1 LNTHGHLL
9 QPITEIKLPMGLPAM
24 CERLVSAGKA
34 LESLSEPL
42 SQDMR
47 VSLGDEFQRLMDALS
62 TASPTLLD
70 PVPLITLV
78 STIPMTVRNVN
89 RVAGHASTVS
99 NHDGQEQVVSQL
111 VHAMVENLK
120 RYQTIEHEMKL
131 VQAANPRFAGDIL
144 FKITDFESDLVTI
157 PFELAWVGYEDNIA
171 KEYLDHIF
179 SLDISDNDASM
190 DPKGHAIAAILEAGR
205 DDPERA
211 APAWPGMKRWL
222 EDNKSLVTQ
231 RLLASGWNHE
241 YKPKL
246 HQKAEKLGL
255 PWLSA
260 VLIKRGFRFNP
271 EDLIELEIKHS
282 QSPDLG
288 TYETSFLGPD
298 GKPAP
303 ADDKTLIAM
312 LAHALVYENVMPD
325 DWMTHEN
332 SSALKLLRKAM
343 GVLSSQRIEADP
355 ERLKPLFDLCS
366 RKLRKDD
373 DLEWLVNSEFK
384 HLLTDSLGY
393 KGVKFTQE
401 LGI

>member
-1 LNTHGHLL
+1 MNTHGHLL

-47 VSLGDEFQRLMDALS
+47 VSLGDEFQRLMDDLS
-62 TASPTLLD
+62 TGSPTLLD

-78 STIPMTVRNVN
+78 STIPMTVRNAN

-205 DDPERA
+205 DDPGL
-211 APAWPGMKRWL
+211 AP
-222 EDNKSLVTQ
+222 T
-231 RLLASGWNHE
+231 
-241 YKPKL
+241 KPDT
-246 HQKAEKLGL
+246 
-255 PWLSA
+255 
-260 VLIKRGFRFNP
+260 N
-271 EDLIELEIKHS
+271 
-282 QSPDLG
+282 SPL
-288 TYETSFLGPD
+288 
-298 GKPAP
+298 
-303 ADDKTLIAM
+303 
-312 LAHALVYENVMPD
+312 N
-325 DWMTHEN
+325 
-332 SSALKLLRKAM
+332 
-343 GVLSSQRIEADP
+343 
-355 ERLKPLFDLCS
+355 
-366 RKLRKDD
+366 
-373 DLEWLVNSEFK
+373 
-384 HLLTDSLGY
+384 
-393 KGVKFTQE
+393 
-401 LGI
+401 

>member
-1 LNTHGHLL
+1 MNTHGHLL

-42 SQDMR
+42 SQDIR
-47 VSLGDEFQRLMDALS
+47 VSLGDEFQRLMDDLS
-62 TASPTLLD
+62 TGSPTLLD

-78 STIPMTVRNVN
+78 STIPMTVRNAN
-89 RVAGHASTVS
+89 RVASHANTIS
-99 NHDGQEQVVSQL
+99 NHEGQVQVVAQL

-131 VQAANPRFAGDIL
+131 IQVDNPRFAGDIM
-144 FKITDFESDLVTI
+144 FKITDLENDLVTI
-157 PFELAWVGYEDNIA
+157 PFELAWIAYEENYV
-171 KEYLDHIF
+171 KGYLDYIF
-179 SLDISDNDASM
+179 SLDIRSNDASM
-190 DPKGHAIAAILEAGR
+190 DPKAHAIVALLEAGR

-211 APAWPGMKRWL
+211 APAWPAMKRWL
-222 EDNKSLVTQ
+222 EDNQDLVT
-231 RLLASGWNHE
+231 RRMLASGWQKDF
-241 YKPKL
+241 KPKL
-246 HQKAEKLGL
+246 HQKAENLGL

-282 QSPDLG
+282 QSPDHG
-288 TYETSFLGPD
+288 TYETSFLGPH

-343 GVLSSQRIEADP
+343 GVLSSQRLEADP

-384 HLLTDSLGY
+384 HLLNDSLGY

-401 LGI
+401 LGV